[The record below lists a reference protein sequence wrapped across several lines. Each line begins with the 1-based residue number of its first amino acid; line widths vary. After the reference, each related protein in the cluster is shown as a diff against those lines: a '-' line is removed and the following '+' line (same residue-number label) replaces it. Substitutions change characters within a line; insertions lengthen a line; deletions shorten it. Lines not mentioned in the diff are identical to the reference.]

1 LVGLSGI
8 GLSAAPDGNIYLLG
22 GNLIAEDD
30 AGAGAAGGGGGGG
43 YGGGGGDGGP
53 GGYGG
58 YGGPGGYGGYGEYG
72 EPFGPFATTTS
83 CDDTTT
89 TSSTKYNYANF
100 FKFDPSEESI
110 ALTALTATS
119 SDAENLCPPTSEACK
134 EYFGP
139 SPSASFN
146 IVSQATDQTGWSQ
159 THKFVVISRC
169 VAHVTL
175 LAHLVSTGMLLFL
188 HAETGDWWQCNVFAV
203 PARWTR
209 SNGIVEGRAVEV

>member
-1 LVGLSGI
+1 LSGI
-8 GLSAAPDGNIYLLG
+8 GLSAGPDGNIYLLG
-22 GNLIAEDD
+22 GNVIAEEDTAAD
-30 AGAGAAGGGGGGG
+30 AAGGGSGDYGYDPEMRDYGYDPMMSGYGSGGGG
-43 YGGGGGDGGP
+43 
-53 GGYGG
+53 
-58 YGGPGGYGGYGEYG
+58 
-72 EPFGPFATTTS
+72 TTS
-83 CDDTTT
+83 CDATT

-134 EYFGP
+134 QYFGP

-203 PARWTR
+203 PAQWTR
-209 SNGIVEGRAVEV
+209 SNGIVEGRAIEV

>member
-1 LVGLSGI
+1 MSGI
-8 GLSAAPDGNIYLLG
+8 GLSAGPDGNIYLLG
-22 GNLIAEDD
+22 GNVIAEED
-30 AGAGAAGGGGGGG
+30 AAAGAAADAGGGG
-43 YGGGGGDGGP
+43 YGYDP
-53 GGYGG
+53 MMGGYGG
-58 YGGPGGYGGYGEYG
+58 GYGYDPMMSGYGSGSGPGSGSG
-72 EPFGPFATTTS
+72 TTS
-83 CDDTTT
+83 CDATT
-89 TSSTKYNYANF
+89 TSSTTYNYANF

-175 LAHLVSTGMLLFL
+175 LVHLVSTGMLLFL

-209 SNGIVEGRAVEV
+209 SNGIVEGRANEV

>member
-1 LVGLSGI
+1 MSGI
-8 GLSAAPDGNIYLLG
+8 GLSAGPDGNIYLLG
-22 GNLIAEDD
+22 GNVIAEE
-30 AGAGAAGGGGGGG
+30 AAVLVLAADEGSSDPIYSMMGGYDGG
-43 YGGGGGDGGP
+43 YG
-53 GGYGG
+53 YGSG
-58 YGGPGGYGGYGEYG
+58 SGSG
-72 EPFGPFATTTS
+72 TTS
-83 CDDTTT
+83 CDATT
-89 TSSTKYNYANF
+89 TSSTTYNYANF

-110 ALTALTATS
+110 ALTPLTATS

-175 LAHLVSTGMLLFL
+175 LVHLVSTGMLLFL

-209 SNGIVEGRAVEV
+209 SNGIVEGRANEV